1 MENVRRREFAV
12 PFLQSLIQVDTC
24 NPPGNEHR
32 LALLLQQFLQEA
44 GLESNID
51 GIEQGRSNL
60 EVIFTGGGSR
70 KLMFCGHLD
79 TVSPWTAEAGNYPP
93 HGAVIEDGR
102 MYGRGTSDMK
112 GGLAAM
118 LLAAVSLH
126 QEGIRLGGDLIF
138 LATAGEE
145 VDSCGARNYAQRHD
159 LAELDGLVIAEPTD
173 SQVAIGHKGALWLR
187 ISLFG
192 RSAHG
197 SMPQLGLNAV
207 EGMMEVIALLHR
219 HALDWQTHD
228 PVLGSSSLSVNKI
241 EGGVQTNVIPD
252 RCTIDVDIR
261 TVPPLQHAELLEE
274 ITAQL
279 EAIQRLQS
287 GYRYQVEELLDRS
300 VVYTDPGKELI
311 TIALELAGQ
320 TGGKGGRDAAGI
332 ERATVYG
339 TDDANS
345 AGVTNC
351 ASDVSDVSDASDAS
365 DASGTDG
372 TDGTDGTAS
381 GAYSVADGAVNFNG
395 AQQVAPAVR
404 GVSYYT
410 DASVLHNHGRLP
422 VLIYGPG
429 DPKLAHQPDEWIDI
443 DAYLESISFYRG
455 LAIAFL
461 GVVGE

>member
-1 MENVRRREFAV
+1 MIDVRSREVAV

-32 LALLLQQFLQEA
+32 LSLLLQDFLRKA
-44 GLESNID
+44 GLDSRISSIG

-60 EVIFTGGGSR
+60 EAVFPGDGGR

-79 TVSPWTAEAGNYPP
+79 TVSPWTAEAGKYHP
-93 HGAVIEDGR
+93 HGAVIDNGK

-112 GGLAAM
+112 SGLAAM

-126 QEGIRLGGDLIF
+126 QDGIRLGGDLIF

-145 VDSCGARNYAQRHD
+145 VDSCGARQYAEQHS
-159 LAELDGLVIAEPTD
+159 LSELDGLVIAEPTG
-173 SQVAIGHKGALWLR
+173 SRVAVGHKGALWLR

-207 EGMMEVIALLHR
+207 EGMMEVIALLHQ
-219 HALDWQTHD
+219 HALEWQAHD

-241 EGGVQTNVIPD
+241 DGGVQTNVIPD

-261 TVPPLQHAELLEE
+261 TVPPLLHEELLSE
-274 ITAQL
+274 ITAKLEEMKQL
-279 EAIQRLQS
+279 HS

-300 VVYTDPGKELI
+300 VVYTDPVEELI
-311 TIALELAGQ
+311 RIALELAGK
-320 TGGKGGRDAAGI
+320 TGGAGGQSGEEEVHRKAAAN
-332 ERATVYG
+332 ATD
-339 TDDANS
+339 T
-345 AGVTNC
+345 
-351 ASDVSDVSDASDAS
+351 
-365 DASGTDG
+365 
-372 TDGTDGTAS
+372 
-381 GAYSVADGAVNFNG
+381 
-395 AQQVAPAVR
+395 AVR

-410 DASVLHNHGRLP
+410 DASVLHDHGRLP

-429 DPKLAHQPDEWIDI
+429 DPGLAHQPDEWVDI
-443 DAYLESISFYRG
+443 EAYLDSIEFYRK
-455 LAIAFL
+455 LAVSYL
-461 GVVGE
+461 GVIRD

>member
-1 MENVRRREFAV
+1 MNVRSREFAV

-24 NPPGNEHR
+24 NPPGNEHC
-32 LALLLQQFLQEA
+32 LSQLLQEFLLEA
-44 GLESNID
+44 GLDSRITGIG
-51 GIEQGRSNL
+51 GIEQRRSNL
-60 EVIFTGGGSR
+60 EAVFPGGGGR

-93 HGAVIEDGR
+93 HGAVIENGR

-112 GGLAAM
+112 SGLAAM

-126 QEGIRLGGDLIF
+126 QDGIRLGGDLIF

-145 VDSCGARNYAQRHD
+145 VDSCGARQYAEQHS

-173 SQVAIGHKGALWLR
+173 SRVAVGHKGALWLR

-219 HALDWQTHD
+219 HALEWQAHD

-241 EGGVQTNVIPD
+241 DGGVQTNVIPD

-261 TVPPLQHAELLEE
+261 TVPPLRHAELRGEITAKLEE
-274 ITAQL
+274 I
-279 EAIQRLQS
+279 QRLHS

-300 VVYTDPGKELI
+300 VVYTDPGEELI
-311 TIALELAGQ
+311 RIALELAGR
-320 TGGKGGRDAAGI
+320 TGG
-332 ERATVYG
+332 
-339 TDDANS
+339 
-345 AGVTNC
+345 
-351 ASDVSDVSDASDAS
+351 
-365 DASGTDG
+365 ASGQV
-372 TDGTDGTAS
+372 
-381 GAYSVADGAVNFNG
+381 GAEEVQGEAAANAVDT
-395 AQQVAPAVR
+395 AVR

-410 DASVLHNHGRLP
+410 DASVLHDHGRLP

-429 DPKLAHQPDEWIDI
+429 DPGLAHQPDEWVDIEAFLDSID
-443 DAYLESISFYRG
+443 FYRK
-455 LAIAFL
+455 LAVSFL
-461 GVVGE
+461 GVTGD

>member
-1 MENVRRREFAV
+1 MMNVRSREFAV

-32 LALLLQQFLQEA
+32 LSLLLQEFLMEA
-44 GLESNID
+44 GLDSNISSISSIA

-60 EVIFTGGGSR
+60 EAVFPGGGGR
-70 KLMFCGHLD
+70 KLMLCGHLD

-93 HGAVIEDGR
+93 HGAVIENGK

-112 GGLAAM
+112 SGLAAM

-126 QEGIRLGGDLIF
+126 QDGIRLGGDLIF

-145 VDSCGARNYAQRHD
+145 VDSCGARQYAEQHS
-159 LAELDGLVIAEPTD
+159 LSELDALVIAEPTG
-173 SQVAIGHKGALWLR
+173 SRVAVGHKGALWLR

-219 HALDWQTHD
+219 HALEWQAHD
-228 PVLGSSSLSVNKI
+228 PVLGPSSLSVNKI
-241 EGGVQTNVIPD
+241 AGGVQTNVIPD

-261 TVPPLQHAELLEE
+261 TVPPLLHEELLSEITAKLEE
-274 ITAQL
+274 IQKL
-279 EAIQRLQS
+279 NS

-300 VVYTDPGKELI
+300 VVYTDPGEELI
-311 TIALELAGQ
+311 RVALELAG
-320 TGGKGGRDAAGI
+320 R
-332 ERATVYG
+332 
-339 TDDANS
+339 
-345 AGVTNC
+345 
-351 ASDVSDVSDASDAS
+351 
-365 DASGTDG
+365 TDG
-372 TDGTDGTAS
+372 AGGQA
-381 GAYSVADGAVNFNG
+381 GAEEVQGEAAAN
-395 AQQVAPAVR
+395 ATAVR

-410 DASVLHNHGRLP
+410 DASVLHDHGRLP

-429 DPKLAHQPDEWIDI
+429 DPGLAHQPDEWVDI
-443 DAYLESISFYRG
+443 EAYLDSIEFYRK
-455 LAIAFL
+455 LAVSYL
-461 GVVGE
+461 GVRA